1 MNVHN
6 VRAGFARLR
15 PSALLFAALMSLAAP
30 LAAAA
35 LDTPAGPVILTIDG
49 SIATTNQDKAANFDR
64 AMIEAMP
71 VTAVKTVT
79 PWTEGEVVFE
89 GVLMRDLL
97 DSVAANGETLRAVA
111 INDYAVEI
119 PVSDFR
125 EHDVILAWKADGS
138 RMRVRDKGP
147 LWVIYPWS
155 DKAELR
161 NEVHHARSIWQVR
174 KLTVR

>member
-1 MNVHN
+1 MNLRI
-6 VRAGFARLR
+6 VRAGLARLR
-15 PSALLFAALMSLAAP
+15 PCALLLAAIVSFAAVLPS
-30 LAAAA
+30 AA

-79 PWTEGEVVFE
+79 PWTDGEVVFE
-89 GVLMRDLL
+89 GVLLRDLL
-97 DSVAANGETLRAVA
+97 DSVGARGETLRAVA

-119 PVSDFR
+119 PVTDFR

-155 DKAELR
+155 DTPELR